1 MRRTSRSGAAVL
13 LIATLATLPASL
25 AGAAA
30 SHPTPAVTFNGKGL
44 TTLRLGTAQSVAVV
58 RLGRLLGAPTAKL
71 APTPDLKNC
80 GVTAFASWHSLS
92 AYFDRGR
99 LVGLSAGP
107 GRDPQ
112 ARTATGL
119 RIGDT
124 LARARQLY
132 GRHLTTSGN
141 NGGSWYARTPSGRID
156 GFLGPSGSH
165 SQLPTSRIIT
175 IDVGVVGCPAMSP

>member
-1 MRRTSRSGAAVL
+1 ML
-13 LIATLATLPASL
+13 LIAALSASPASF
-25 AGAAA
+25 AGAA
-30 SHPTPAVTFNGKGL
+30 SSRPTPTVTFNGKGL
-44 TTLRLGTAQSVAVV
+44 TTLRLGATQPAALA
-58 RLGRLLGAPTAKL
+58 RLGRLLGAPTSKL

-107 GRDPQ
+107 GRDPL
-112 ARTATGL
+112 ARTAAGL

-132 GRHLTTSGN
+132 GRQLTTSGN
-141 NGGSWYARTPSGRID
+141 NGGSWFARTPSGRID